1 MSSAV
6 VSPAS
11 FDVSNITISP
21 PKLLPSNAKQAYLN
35 YDGRSLTM
43 QVGSLAVP
51 YGLSVYDKAGP
62 KKYSVDVSLR
72 GYEGENPKVK
82 AIYDSFAALDEYMIQ
97 QGVKNS
103 KLWFKSEMSREII
116 KAFYTPCVRF
126 SKDADGNP
134 KPYPPTL
141 KIALK
146 QRDDKFETHVYDDK
160 KRPMTDIP
168 MEDILVKGAQITALI
183 QCTGVW
189 FAGTKFGLSWK
200 AVQIR
205 ADKVPDSIRGF
216 AFIDDGGDSS
226 EAAAAPAP
234 APAPAPSQVKKAV
247 AAPVKGANTFQSL
260 ADEEEDEV
268 DDEEV
273 FQAPAPAPVVKPVAK
288 VSAPAPA
295 PAPAPA
301 EVDDDDAD
309 DMPPVELPKKVV
321 SKSTVVKKVA
331 VKKSS

>member
-11 FDVSNITISP
+11 FDVSNISISP

-43 QVGSLAVP
+43 QVGSLPIP
-51 YGLSVYDKAGP
+51 YGMSVFDKAGP

-82 AIYDSFAALDEYMIQ
+82 TIYDAFHALDEFMIQ
-97 QGVKNS
+97 EGVKNS
-103 KLWFKSEMSREII
+103 KLWFKKEMSREII
-116 KAFYTPCVRF
+116 TEFYTPVVRF

-146 QRDDKFETHVYDDK
+146 QRDGKFETHVYDDK

-168 MEDILVKGAQITALI
+168 MEEILVKGAHITALI

-189 FAGTKFGLSWK
+189 FAGTKYGLSWK

-216 AFIDDGGDSS
+216 AFIDDGS
-226 EAAAAPAP
+226 AATEDAAPSAKAAPAAKP
-234 APAPAPSQVKKAV
+234 TNS
-247 AAPVKGANTFQSL
+247 FQSL
-260 ADEEEDEV
+260 ADDDEEV

-273 FQAPAPAPVVKPVAK
+273 FQAPAPAPAPAKTVAK
-288 VSAPAPA
+288 APAPA

-321 SKSTVVKKVA
+321 TAKTVVKQVA
-331 VKKSS
+331 EKKAYVVSLKSNKGLV

>member
-43 QVGSLAVP
+43 QVGSLPIP
-51 YGLSVYDKAGP
+51 YGMSVFDKAGP

-72 GYEGENPKVK
+72 GYEGENQKVK
-82 AIYDSFAALDEYMIQ
+82 VIYDAFQALDEFMIQ
-97 QGVKNS
+97 EGIKNS
-103 KLWFKSEMSREII
+103 KLWFKKDMSREII
-116 KAFYTPCVRF
+116 TEFYTPCVRF

-146 QRDDKFETHVYDDK
+146 QRDGKFDTHVYDDK

-168 MEDILVKGAQITALI
+168 MEDILVKGASITALI

-189 FAGTKFGLSWK
+189 FAGTKYGLSWK

-216 AFIDDGGDSS
+216 AFIDDGGAS
-226 EAAAAPAP
+226 AAAAEESSAP
-234 APAPAPSQVKKAV
+234 VAKKAV

-260 ADEEEDEV
+260 ADDEDEEV

-273 FQAPAPAPVVKPVAK
+273 FQAPAPAKPVA
-288 VSAPAPA
+288 APAPVKVA
-295 PAPAPA
+295 PPA

-309 DMPPVELPKKVV
+309 DMPPVEVPKKVV
-321 SKSTVVKKVA
+321 TAKTIVKKVTA
-331 VKKSS
+331 KKA

>member
-11 FDVSNITISP
+11 FDVSNISISP

-43 QVGSLAVP
+43 QVGSLPIP
-51 YGLSVYDKAGP
+51 YGMSVFDKAGP

-82 AIYDSFAALDEYMIQ
+82 VIYDAFCALDEFMIQ
-97 QGVKNS
+97 EGIKNS
-103 KLWFKSEMSREII
+103 KLWFKKDMSREII
-116 KAFYTPCVRF
+116 TEFYTPCVRF

-146 QRDDKFETHVYDDK
+146 QRDGKFETHVYDDK

-168 MEDILVKGAQITALI
+168 MEDILVKGAHITALI

-216 AFIDDGGDSS
+216 AFIDDGSAGG
-226 EAAAAPAP
+226 EEAPAPRAVAAAPAPVKPSANAFQSLADDDEEVDDEEVFSAPAP
-234 APAPAPSQVKKAV
+234 APAPVKATPAKA
-247 AAPVKGANTFQSL
+247 
-260 ADEEEDEV
+260 
-268 DDEEV
+268 
-273 FQAPAPAPVVKPVAK
+273 
-288 VSAPAPA
+288 
-295 PAPAPA
+295 APAPA

-309 DMPPVELPKKVV
+309 DMPPVEVPKKVV
-321 SKSTVVKKVA
+321 TTKTVVKKVA
-331 VKKSS
+331 AKKA

>member
-11 FDVSNITISP
+11 FDVSNISISP

-43 QVGSLAVP
+43 QVGSLPIP
-51 YGLSVYDKAGP
+51 YGMSVFDKAGP

-82 AIYDSFAALDEYMIQ
+82 VIYDAFRALDEFMIQ
-97 QGVKNS
+97 EGIKNS
-103 KLWFKSEMSREII
+103 KLWFKKDMSREII
-116 KAFYTPCVRF
+116 TEFYTPCIRF

-146 QRDDKFETHVYDDK
+146 QRDGKFETHVYDDK

-168 MEDILVKGAQITALI
+168 MEDILVKGAHITALI

-216 AFIDDGGDSS
+216 AFLDDG
-226 EAAAAPAP
+226 AAAEESSAPAP
-234 APAPAPSQVKKAV
+234 AAVKPVAKAPTNS
-247 AAPVKGANTFQSL
+247 FQSL
-260 ADEEEDEV
+260 AEDEDEEEV

-273 FQAPAPAPVVKPVAK
+273 FHAPAPAPVVVKPAAK
-288 VSAPAPA
+288 SAPA

-301 EVDDDDAD
+301 EVNDDDAD
-309 DMPPVELPKKVV
+309 DMPPVEVPKKVV
-321 SKSTVVKKVA
+321 TTKTVVKKVA
-331 VKKSS
+331 AKKA